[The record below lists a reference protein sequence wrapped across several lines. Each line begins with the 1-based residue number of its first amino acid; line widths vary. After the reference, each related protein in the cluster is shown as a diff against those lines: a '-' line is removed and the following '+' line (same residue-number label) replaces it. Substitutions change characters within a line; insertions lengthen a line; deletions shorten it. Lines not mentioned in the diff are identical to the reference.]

1 MRPSMRKENLYNA
14 SKDLL
19 KDILFGFDTPLRNIQ
34 IQNVEKISKMNRF
47 KF

>member
-1 MRPSMRKENLYNA
+1 MRKEKLYNA

-19 KDILFGFDTPLRNIQ
+19 KDILFGFGTPLRNIQ
-34 IQNVEKISKMNRF
+34 IQSVEKISKMNRF